1 MTHLT
6 SYKSSCSFPSVMTAT
21 AIKSQRGGYRKRPRD
36 WHRADIVAKLRKAGW
51 SVRQL
56 SIKSGLAPNTL
67 ADALRRPYRHGEEII
82 ARELRTQPERI
93 WPSRYKGRRG

>member
-1 MTHLT
+1 MTE
-6 SYKSSCSFPSVMTAT
+6 T
-21 AIKSQRGGYRKRPRD
+21 AIKSQRGGYGKRPPARD
-36 WHRADIVAKLRKAGW
+36 WHPADIVAELRKAGW

-67 ADALRRPYRHGEEII
+67 ADALRKPYRRGEEII
-82 ARELRTQPERI
+82 ARELRTRPERI